1 MSDALSTIGSAAV
14 TTVGTVAV
22 VGAATKAIGKVSGGM
37 SRGTRRSGTRTRKA
51 SNYKVFSGTKHKS
64 KSMLGF

>member
-22 VGAATKAIGKVSGGM
+22 AGAAMKAVSKATGGM
-37 SRGTRRSGTRTRKA
+37 GRGGRRGTRKSGTH
-51 SNYKVFSGTKHKS
+51 KVFSGTRKS
-64 KSMLGF
+64 KSFSVWN